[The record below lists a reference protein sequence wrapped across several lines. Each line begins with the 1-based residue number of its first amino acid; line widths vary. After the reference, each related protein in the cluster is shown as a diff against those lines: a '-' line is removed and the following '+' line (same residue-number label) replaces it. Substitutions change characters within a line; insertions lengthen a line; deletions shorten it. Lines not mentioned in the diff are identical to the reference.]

1 MWCWTSKPVSELLI
15 DPTRGVCSRCPQA
28 AQNTACARLAV
39 PHLSQKSVGVIISL
53 HKILHIMYC
62 LEPGHPI
69 GLKLTEQYGVV
80 AARFIARSGREAI
93 NQLSPS
99 PKPQ

>member
-1 MWCWTSKPVSELLI
+1 MSCWTSKPVSELLI

-53 HKILHIMYC
+53 HKILHLCIIVSFHIVPPQAAQYERKMD
-62 LEPGHPI
+62 LRGHLALRQGALP
-69 GLKLTEQYGVV
+69 LHPV
-80 AARFIARSGREAI
+80 R
-93 NQLSPS
+93 N
-99 PKPQ
+99 